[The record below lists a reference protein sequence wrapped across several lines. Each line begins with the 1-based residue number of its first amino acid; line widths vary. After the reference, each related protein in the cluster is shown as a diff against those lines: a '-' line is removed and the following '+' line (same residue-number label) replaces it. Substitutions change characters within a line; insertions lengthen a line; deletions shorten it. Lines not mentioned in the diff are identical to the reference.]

1 MQEIGAQAVLES
13 APNMGEGLTTS
24 LPRREVED
32 ALAIG
37 DAPLELVLDLTR
49 FADGEPTETRKVA
62 VAWERADLE
71 RVLQESEGDRVDF
84 TFDRDALWR
93 TMEEDVE
100 AHGFR
105 ETVIVLA
112 VAVTAASGAAANA
125 SAEPGAYFG
134 AGGPPIVANVAP
146 DDRAVP
152 RATPTAQPSVG
163 VDDRA
168 VSRAIPT
175 PEPTTGVD
183 DRAVSRAIP
192 TPEPTTGVD
201 DRAVSRAIPTPE
213 PTTGVDDR
221 AVSRAIPTPEPT
233 TGVDDRAVSRA
244 IPTPEPTTGVDDRA
258 VSRAIPTPEIG
269 VDDRAVSRAVTPVG
283 AEPTAAADAGS
294 WAPSPSDV
302 AAIGGAIALAITG
315 AAFFVAGRRQR
326 PETRPA

>member
-192 TPEPTTGVD
+192 TPE
-201 DRAVSRAIPTPE
+201 
-213 PTTGVDDR
+213 
-221 AVSRAIPTPEPT
+221 
-233 TGVDDRAVSRA
+233 
-244 IPTPEPTTGVDDRA
+244 
-258 VSRAIPTPEIG
+258 IG

-294 WAPSPSDV
+294 WAPSPADV